1 MVQAADMAESPVTSV
16 TYTDVDEAAAAV
28 KGADVEIC
36 QSGQGQYWANFL
48 SVPLG
53 ASHLQA
59 MQDRLATLTRGS
71 VSRASCGFV
80 LTLFGAPGV
89 SANGHELDG
98 SRLVYYGP
106 GAEAYAVCRGPT
118 MWVTFT
124 LSPGE
129 LLRAM
134 NALAGTRWTPP
145 PGESRLICPQRPAVR
160 ALREAVADVLT
171 TARKHP
177 EVLASEQVRAD
188 LHQRLLTAFAQAMAS
203 DDGRGG
209 SRSSQSHARIIA
221 RCEEYLRQHIDQPV
235 YLIELCEAAGA
246 SERSLRDIF
255 QEFYGMSPIR
265 YLKMRRLNQ
274 IRRELMG
281 GDPSRTN
288 VTKIAMSMG
297 VWELGR
303 FAGEYRAM
311 FGETPSQTLRG
322 QR

>member
-1 MVQAADMAESPVTSV
+1 MNQGANTAEFPVTSV

-36 QSGQGQYWANFL
+36 QSGRGQYWANFL

-53 ASHLQA
+53 TSHLQA

-80 LTLFGAPGV
+80 LTVFGVPGV

-106 GAEAYAVCRGPT
+106 GAEAYAACRGPT
-118 MWVTFT
+118 MWVTFA
-124 LSPGE
+124 LPPAE
-129 LLRAM
+129 LHRAM
-134 NALAGTRWTPP
+134 SALAGAHWTPP
-145 PGESRLICPQRPAVR
+145 AGESRLICPERKVIK
-160 ALREAVADVLT
+160 ALRETVAEALT
-171 TARKHP
+171 LATKQP
-177 EVLASEQVRAD
+177 QVLASEQVRAD
-188 LHQRLLTAFAQAMAS
+188 VHQRLLTAFAQAMAS
-203 DDGRGG
+203 DGG
-209 SRSSQSHARIIA
+209 GTVARTQLSHARVIA
-221 RCEEYLRQHIDQPV
+221 RCEEYLRQHLDQPV

-255 QEFYGMSPIR
+255 QEFYGMSPMR
-265 YLKMRRLNQ
+265 YLKVRRLNQ
-274 IRRELMG
+274 IRRELMRA
-281 GDPSRTN
+281 DPSRTN
-288 VTKIAMSMG
+288 VTKIAMSLG